1 MSSNI
6 KHPEI
11 SKGINIKNII
21 IASILAVAGII
32 TLILSWFV
40 IAAILLIAAIV
51 VFSVWAKTDIYKPS
65 GSPVKK
71 TSFYFD
77 KEYLP
82 VMQDIIGGKINE
94 DPKIVK
100 FVSMGSARIDI
111 ICSMDKEFAAIQLF
125 EFVPHTYEEVTKL
138 TSLKG
143 VEAKKLLDYIE
154 NCKK

>member
-32 TLILSWFV
+32 TLILSWFG
-40 IAAILLIAAIV
+40 IAAILLITAIV
-51 VFSVWAKTDIYKPS
+51 AFAVWAKTDTYKPS

-71 TSFYFD
+71 VSFYFD
-77 KEYLP
+77 KEYLSAI
-82 VMQDIIGGKINE
+82 QEIIGEKIKD
-94 DPKIVK
+94 DPKIIK
-100 FVSMGSARIDI
+100 FVKMGSARIDL
-111 ICSMDKEFAAIQLF
+111 ICSEDKEFAAVQLF

-138 TSLKG
+138 TSYKG
-143 VEAKKLLDYIE
+143 AEAKKLLDYIE